1 MFSANSIVGYYVK
14 SPKEG
19 DKKNYVVPRLT
30 NSNLFFQ
37 RVCNCF
43 RAWEDWALYPQDF
56 LIKLQNIFLGLVGGG
71 GGEVDEDSDGGG
83 SDGNNDVTP
92 KRVVADYDDDDVDG
106 KPMTEQG
113 EDSRVRLVTQG
124 GSKGGGVKPSPFF
137 EKMKKCFL

>member
-1 MFSANSIVGYYVK
+1 M
-14 SPKEG
+14 
-19 DKKNYVVPRLT
+19 PRLT
-30 NSNLFFQ
+30 NSNLFYQ

-113 EDSRVRLVTQG
+113 EYSRVRLVTQR
-124 GSKGGGVKPSPFF
+124 GSKGGGGNPFGAF
-137 EKMKKCFL
+137 FGRMKKVCFYQTYY